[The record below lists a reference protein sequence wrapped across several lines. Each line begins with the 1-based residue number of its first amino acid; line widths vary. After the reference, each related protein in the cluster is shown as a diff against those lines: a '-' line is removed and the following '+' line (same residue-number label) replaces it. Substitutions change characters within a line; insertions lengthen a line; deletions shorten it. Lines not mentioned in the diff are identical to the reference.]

1 MNTNQTNDLSGDVE
15 NSTII
20 TVELYSVDLVV
31 FFLNFQTMK
40 DQLFWPN
47 PIIPSLQWQ
56 KPVQKLQL
64 FLSLLHQRP
73 KLQKKLQ

>member
-31 FFLNFQTMK
+31 FF
-40 DQLFWPN
+40 
-47 PIIPSLQWQ
+47 
-56 KPVQKLQL
+56 
-64 FLSLLHQRP
+64 
-73 KLQKKLQ
+73 